1 MSEPVFTGSQ
11 LQAIELLAAGGKTN
25 AEIAE
30 IVQVSDT
37 TIYNW
42 KNNKDFAEAVLVRSQ
57 ELFRN
62 TQPDVV
68 NALVKRAKAG
78 DPAAMRIYFDH
89 IALVEKL
96 RANLAD
102 MNITFTW
109 ESSKQCINDPHP
121 CIKCGKCND

>member
-1 MSEPVFTGSQ
+1 MIFSAEQ
-11 LQAIELLAAGGKTN
+11 LHAIELISCGGKTN
-25 AEIAE
+25 KEIAE
-30 IVQVSDT
+30 LVGVSET

-42 KNNKDFAEAVLVRSQ
+42 KNLKDLQEAVLVRSQ
-57 ELFRN
+57 ELFRY

-68 NALVKRAKAG
+68 NALVKRAKQG

-109 ESSKQCINDPHP
+109 ELPPSGN
-121 CIKCGKCND
+121 

>member
-1 MSEPVFTGSQ
+1 MTEFTGSQ
-11 LQAIELLAAGGKTN
+11 LNAIELLSLGGKTN
-25 AEIAE
+25 KEVAE
-30 IVQVSDT
+30 VVGVSET
-37 TIYNW
+37 SIYNW
-42 KNNKDFAEAVLVRSQ
+42 KNNKDFCEAVLVRSQ

-68 NALVKRAKAG
+68 NALVKRAKQG

-96 RANLAD
+96 RANIAD

-109 ESSKQCINDPHP
+109 EIPPSGN
-121 CIKCGKCND
+121 

>member
-1 MSEPVFTGSQ
+1 MSQVTFTGSQ

-25 AEIAE
+25 SEIAE
-30 IVQVSDT
+30 IVGVSDT

-42 KNNKDFAEAVLVRSQ
+42 KNNKDFCEAVLVRSQ

-68 NALVKRAKAG
+68 NALVKRAKQG

-96 RANLAD
+96 RTNIAD
-102 MNITFTW
+102 MNISFTW
-109 ESSKQCINDPHP
+109 EISPSGC
-121 CIKCGKCND
+121 

>member
-1 MSEPVFTGSQ
+1 MFSAEQ
-11 LQAIELLAAGGKTN
+11 LNAIEHIAAGGKTN
-25 AEIAE
+25 KEIAE
-30 IVQVSDT
+30 IVGVSET

-42 KNNKDFAEAVLVRSQ
+42 KNNKDFCESVLVRSQ

-68 NALVKRAKAG
+68 NTLVKRAKSG

-109 ESSKQCINDPHP
+109 EVPPSGC
-121 CIKCGKCND
+121 

>member
-1 MSEPVFTGSQ
+1 MDFTGSQ
-11 LQAIELLAAGGKTN
+11 LQAIELLASGGKTN

-30 IVQVSDT
+30 IVNVSET

-42 KNNKDFAEAVLVRSQ
+42 KNNKDFCEAILVRSQ

-62 TQPDVV
+62 TQPEVI
-68 NALVKRAKAG
+68 NALVKRAKSG

-89 IALVEKL
+89 IELVDKL
-96 RANLAD
+96 RANIAD

-109 ESSKQCINDPHP
+109 EIPPSGN
-121 CIKCGKCND
+121 

>member
-1 MSEPVFTGSQ
+1 MSQISAEQFTAQ
-11 LQAIELLAAGGKTN
+11 QIHAIELIAVGGKTN

-30 IVQVSDT
+30 LVGVSET
-37 TIYNW
+37 SIYNW
-42 KNNKDFAEAVLVRSQ
+42 KTRKDFCESVLVRSQ

-68 NALVKRAKAG
+68 NALVKRAKQG

-109 ESSKQCINDPHP
+109 EVPPSGC
-121 CIKCGKCND
+121 